1 MCLCVCVTEN
11 VYVCMC
17 CTSVGRSEEPPPGFN
32 STSEEKNNTIKTR
45 RAHWCLCGELVVIL
59 RGGQG
64 VTQVPDPA
72 SQRPPAGGFIV
83 AV

>member
-1 MCLCVCVTEN
+1 MRLCVCVCES
-11 VYVCMC
+11 VYACH
-17 CTSVGRSEEPPPGFN
+17 TSVGRSEEPPPGFN
-32 STSEEKNNTIKTR
+32 STSEEKNSTIKTG
-45 RAHWCLCGELVVIL
+45 RAYRYLCGELVVIL

-72 SQRPPAGGFIV
+72 SQRPSAGGFIV